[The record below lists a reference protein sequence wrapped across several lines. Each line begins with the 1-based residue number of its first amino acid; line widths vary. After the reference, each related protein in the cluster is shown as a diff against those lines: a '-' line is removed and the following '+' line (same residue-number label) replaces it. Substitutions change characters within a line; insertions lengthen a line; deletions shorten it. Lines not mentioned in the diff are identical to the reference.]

1 MARNSARLAEL
12 ERMRS
17 ARALELHRA
26 ALRAAHPAPRG
37 ILAMLR
43 RGFAWIIGG

>member
-1 MARNSARLAEL
+1 MAPNSARLAEL

-37 ILAMLR
+37 ILR
-43 RGFAWIIGG
+43 RALAWIIGG